1 MGVGRVQAVPGTRG
15 APEAARVVR
24 EALMRAGEA
33 VMVVDGRQRV
43 VLWNPAAERLLG
55 WRAEEVVG
63 RPCYRVVT
71 GHDRSGHL
79 VCCPGCPESVMAR
92 TGEPIPPRDVCYRS
106 RDGRYV
112 WVNQSTLVVR
122 LGPGEDEQW
131 VVHLFRDITHQRRVE
146 ELVDLLTQREG
157 FGTGSAPSQPLTR
170 REREVLSL
178 LAQGMDTQAIARA
191 LFLSTATVR
200 NHVQNL
206 MRKLGAHTRAEAVA
220 RALKEGLFPRTALV
234 VQPDQER

>member
-1 MGVGRVQAVPGTRG
+1 MGVGRVQPLEGRRVS
-15 APEAARVVR
+15 EAARVLR
-24 EALMRAGEA
+24 EALERAAEA
-33 VMVVDGRQRV
+33 VLVVDGRQRV
-43 VLWNPAAERLLG
+43 VVWNAAAERLLG
-55 WRAEEVVG
+55 WRKEDVLG

-71 GHDRSGHL
+71 GHDRTGHL
-79 VCCPGCPESVMAR
+79 VCCPGCPEFVMAR
-92 TGEPIPPRDVCYRS
+92 TGEPIPPRDVCYRG

-122 LGPGEDEQW
+122 FGPEEEDHW

-157 FGTGSAPSQPLTR
+157 FGTGSAASQPLTR
-170 REREVLSL
+170 REREVLAL
-178 LAQGMDTQAIARA
+178 LAQGMDTQAIART
-191 LFLSTATVR
+191 LFLSAATVR

-220 RALKEGLFPRTALV
+220 RAVRDGLFPRDALV
-234 VQPDQER
+234 EQLDQKR

>member
-1 MGVGRVQAVPGTRG
+1 VGGGRAQTSPGTRWV
-15 APEAARVVR
+15 ADAARVLR
-24 EALMRAGEA
+24 EALERAGEA

-43 VLWNPAAERLLG
+43 VLWNEAAEKLLG
-55 WRAEEVVG
+55 WRKEEVLG

-79 VCCPGCPESVMAR
+79 VCCPGCPELVMAR

-112 WVNQSTLVVR
+112 WVNQSSLVVR
-122 LGPGEDEQW
+122 VGPEEDDQW
-131 VVHLFRDITHQRRVE
+131 VVHMFWDITQQRRVE
-146 ELVDLLTQREG
+146 ELVELLTHREG
-157 FGTGSAPSQPLTR
+157 FGSGSSASQPLTR
-170 REREVLSL
+170 REREVLSM

-220 RALKEGLFPRTALV
+220 RALKDGLFPRHAFIEQT
-234 VQPDQER
+234 DQKK

>member
-1 MGVGRVQAVPGTRG
+1 VGVGRAQVVPGPRLAADAGRGLRG
-15 APEAARVVR
+15 AR
-24 EALMRAGEA
+24 ERAGEA
-33 VMVVDGRQRV
+33 VMVGDGRQRV
-43 VLWNPAAERLLG
+43 VLWNTAAERLLG
-55 WRAEEVVG
+55 WRKEDVLG

-71 GHDRSGHL
+71 GHDRTGHL
-79 VCCPGCPESVMAR
+79 VCCPGCPEFVMAR

-106 RDGRYV
+106 REGRYV

-122 LGPGEDEQW
+122 FGPDEDEHW

-157 FGTGSAPSQPLTR
+157 FDAGAAGSQPLTR

-220 RALKEGLFPRTALV
+220 RALKEGLFPRNALV
-234 VQPDQER
+234 DQAHQER

>member
-1 MGVGRVQAVPGTRG
+1 MGVGRAQMVPGPRLT
-15 APEAARVVR
+15 ADAVRVLR
-24 EALMRAGEA
+24 EALERAGEA

-43 VLWNPAAERLLG
+43 VLWNTAAERLLG
-55 WRAEEVVG
+55 WRKEDVLG

-71 GHDRSGHL
+71 GHDRTGHL
-79 VCCPGCPESVMAR
+79 VCCPGCPEFVMAR

-106 RDGRYV
+106 REGRYV

-122 LGPGEDEQW
+122 FGPDEDEHW

-157 FGTGSAPSQPLTR
+157 FDAGAAGSQPLTR

-220 RALKEGLFPRTALV
+220 RALKEGLFPRHALV
-234 VQPDQER
+234 DQTHHER

>member
-1 MGVGRVQAVPGTRG
+1 MGLGRGQAIADSRPS
-15 APEAARVVR
+15 PEAERVLR
-24 EALMRAGEA
+24 EALMRAAEA
-33 VMVVDGRQRV
+33 AMAVDGRQRV
-43 VLWNPAAERLLG
+43 VLWNAAAENLLG

-71 GHDRSGHL
+71 GHDRTGHL

-122 LGPGEDEQW
+122 FGPREEEQW

-146 ELVDLLTQREG
+146 ELVDLLSQREG
-157 FGTGSAPSQPLTR
+157 VGTGSPPSQPLTR

-220 RALKEGLFPRTALV
+220 RALKEGLFPRSGLV
-234 VQPDQER
+234 VRSEEKR

>member
-1 MGVGRVQAVPGTRG
+1 MAVGRAHAVPHTRWTS
-15 APEAARVVR
+15 EVARVLR
-24 EALMRAGEA
+24 ETLERAGEA
-33 VMVVDGRQRV
+33 AMVVDGRQRV
-43 VLWNPAAERLLG
+43 VLWNAAAEKLLG
-55 WRAEEVVG
+55 WRKEDVVG
-63 RPCYRVVT
+63 RPCYRVLT
-71 GHDRSGHL
+71 GHDRTGHL
-79 VCCPGCPESVMAR
+79 VCCPGCPEFVMAR
-92 TGEPIPPRDVCYRS
+92 TGEPIPPRDVCYRG
-106 RDGRYV
+106 REGRYV

-122 LGPGEDEQW
+122 VGPGEEDQW

-157 FGTGSAPSQPLTR
+157 FGSGPSAAQPLTR
-170 REREVLSL
+170 REREVLGM

-220 RALKEGLFPRTALV
+220 RALKEGLFPRNALV
-234 VQPDQER
+234 EQLDQKR

>member
-1 MGVGRVQAVPGTRG
+1 MGVGRAHEVAG
-15 APEAARVVR
+15 ARAPAEVARVLR
-24 EALMRAGEA
+24 EALERAGEA

-43 VLWNPAAERLLG
+43 VLWNEAAEKLLG
-55 WRAEEVVG
+55 WRKDEVVG

-79 VCCPGCPESVMAR
+79 VCCPGCPEFVMAR

-112 WVNQSTLVVR
+112 WVNQSTVVVR
-122 LGPGEDEQW
+122 LGPGEDEHW
-131 VVHLFRDITHQRRVE
+131 VVHLFRDISHQRRVE

-157 FGTGSAPSQPLTR
+157 FRAGGSPSQPLTR
-170 REREVLSL
+170 REREVLGM

-220 RALKEGLFPRTALV
+220 KALKDGLFPRNALV
-234 VQPDQER
+234 GQPDQKK

>member
-1 MGVGRVQAVPGTRG
+1 MGVGRLQPPEGRR
-15 APEAARVVR
+15 APDAARVLR
-24 EALMRAGEA
+24 EALERAAEA

-43 VLWNPAAERLLG
+43 VVWNAAAEKLLG
-55 WRAEEVVG
+55 WRKDDVVG

-71 GHDRSGHL
+71 GHDRTGHL
-79 VCCPGCPESVMAR
+79 VCCPGCPEFVMAR
-92 TGEPIPPRDVCYRS
+92 TGEPIPPRDICYRG

-122 LGPGEDEQW
+122 FGPEEDDCW
-131 VVHLFRDITHQRRVE
+131 IVHLFRDITHQRRVE

-157 FGTGSAPSQPLTR
+157 FGVGSAASQPLTR
-170 REREVLSL
+170 REREVLAL
-178 LAQGMDTQAIARA
+178 LAQGLDTHAIARA

-220 RALKEGLFPRTALV
+220 RAVRDGLFPRDALV
-234 VQPDQER
+234 DHLDQKR

>member
-1 MGVGRVQAVPGTRG
+1 MGVGRAQEVVG
-15 APEAARVVR
+15 AGRTADAARALR
-24 EALMRAGEA
+24 EALERAGEA
-33 VMVVDGRQRV
+33 AMVVDGRQRV
-43 VLWNPAAERLLG
+43 VLWNQLAEKLLG
-55 WRAEEVVG
+55 WRREEVVG
-63 RPCYRVVT
+63 RPCYRVVS
-71 GHDRSGHL
+71 GHDRTGHL
-79 VCCPGCPESVMAR
+79 VCCAGCPDCVMAR

-112 WVNQSTLVVR
+112 WVNQTTLVVR
-122 LGPGEDEQW
+122 LGPGEEDSW
-131 VVHLFRDITHQRRVE
+131 MVHLFRDVTHQRRVE

-157 FGTGSAPSQPLTR
+157 FGGTSSLKQALTR
-170 REREVLSL
+170 REREVLGL

-220 RALKEGLFPRTALV
+220 KALKEGLFPRSALLV
-234 VQPDQER
+234 RPDQKK